1 MVGDIDRCLDADEER
16 VQHHIL
22 LVAASLQ
29 FVEGDG
35 PVAVPV
41 PSCPVQFPEVTG
53 ISNKIQNV
61 SSIPLSP
68 NYFWNF
74 WEWKVS

>member
-41 PSCPVQFPEVTG
+41 PGCPVQFPEVTEDPFVPDYSQALVSRTR
-53 ISNKIQNV
+53 SNQSSV
-61 SSIPLSP
+61 SA
-68 NYFWNF
+68 
-74 WEWKVS
+74 